1 MSLSSSV
8 ARTGARE
15 RWPLLGVAAG
25 LAGFAATLAFDIHA
39 QFDEDPGTDY
49 SAAIVHEVS
58 QRSAH
63 LSAISGY
70 LAVALLLVVAAA
82 WRMTM
87 ERRLPGNVAAAV
99 VSQAFTAAAGALMLG
114 YGWKG
119 AMAIY
124 HPDGNEPNTFDDMG
138 LYVYYVLNDFGSFI
152 GWLGVT
158 VAAGAVAWLALKD
171 RVLPLWIGIWSCLPV
186 LAVIVAVVATGLPGF
201 PGVVSPIWMIVTFT
215 GLALSKGFT
224 VADRSATEYGAFA
237 PTSAN

>member
-1 MSLSSSV
+1 MSHQSP
-8 ARTGARE
+8 TTRE

-25 LAGFAATLAFDIHA
+25 VAGFAATLAFDIHT
-39 QFDEDPGTDY
+39 QFDEDQGTDY
-49 SAAIVHEVS
+49 TAAIVHEVS

-63 LSAISGY
+63 FSAITGY
-70 LAVALLLVVAAA
+70 LAVALLLVIAAA
-82 WRMTM
+82 WRMRL
-87 ERRLPGNVAAAV
+87 ERRLPGNIAASV
-99 VSQAFTAAAGALMLG
+99 VPLAFTASAGALMLG

-158 VAAGAVAWLALKD
+158 VAAGAIAWLSLRD

-186 LAVIVAVVATGLPGF
+186 LAVAIAVSATGLPGF
-201 PGVVSPIWMIVTFT
+201 PGVVSPIWMIVTFA
-215 GLALSKGFT
+215 GLAFARDLVPASRQDPESFAMAAT
-224 VADRSATEYGAFA
+224 PAD
-237 PTSAN
+237 